1 MIRPLLIGVA
11 LLAMSRLAA
20 GQSLGAS
27 AAISTSAASA
37 EAGQIATP
45 MPGTAAPA
53 AAPAG
58 ATPEF
63 EITPRGY
70 VQIDWRGFPDW
81 GIVPGVGRLSR
92 DSFEVRRLRIGVEGR
107 WRWLEYEAT
116 IDPQDNDGVFARDV
130 YGQTRLPGGFR
141 LRVGQFK
148 VPGSAEYGE
157 PARTLDLLERSAFA
171 MTIAPG
177 RDIGAM
183 VSGRIGRPLAFDA
196 GVFAGDGN
204 GRDSRSG
211 TTAAA
216 RLVWRTARDLDV
228 AASTSVGTTS
238 AADAEPANGLVGRST
253 VWYRFFDRVY
263 VDGVRTRFGGDVRWS
278 PGGWRVT
285 GEIMRAHD
293 ERRGQ
298 GQEFDDLPGVV
309 GLGWSAAVR
318 RQLGRR
324 GGAARS
330 RWREMDLTL
339 RLDGLSFDDT
349 GAATGRD
356 SVRLR
361 AADIRARSVTTATAG
376 LSWVPVRWGRILTS
390 VAREHYGDARSAPTP
405 GRADYWSAGVR
416 LQLELP

>member
-1 MIRPLLIGVA
+1 MIRPLLVGVI
-11 LLAMSRLAA
+11 LLAMSRPAA
-20 GQSLGAS
+20 GQVPAAPGAAS
-27 AAISTSAASA
+27 RAPASA
-37 EAGQIATP
+37 EATQIAAP
-45 MPGTAAPA
+45 VPGAGTQA
-53 AAPAG
+53 AAQPG
-58 ATPEF
+58 AAPEF

-70 VQIDWRGFPDW
+70 VQIDWRGFPEW
-81 GIVPGVGRLSR
+81 GIAAGAGRLSR
-92 DSFEVRRLRIGVEGR
+92 DTFEVRRLRIGVEGR

-157 PARTLDLLERSAFA
+157 PARTLDLMERSAFA

-183 VSGRIGRPLAFDA
+183 VTRRIGRPLALDA

-211 TTAAA
+211 TTAAV
-216 RLVWRTARDLDV
+216 RLSWRAARDLDI
-228 AASTSVGTTS
+228 AGSTSVGTTS

-253 VWYRFFDRVY
+253 TWYRFFDRVY

-278 PGGWRVT
+278 PGGWRIT
-285 GEIMRAHD
+285 GEVMRAHD

-298 GQEFDDLPGVV
+298 GQEFEDLPGVV

-324 GGAARS
+324 AGAARS
-330 RWREMDLTL
+330 RWREMDLTV

-349 GAATGRD
+349 GAPTGRD

-390 VAREHYGDARSAPTP
+390 VAREHYGEARSAPTA